1 MCHGFKSRKLRRLQ
15 PYDPTMAEQTWPSIE
30 EFATLSE
37 TVNNCKWCQIVEI
50 SRLHSSIFPH
60 DSATSFNLIRLSSLD
75 PPYLVRMIKQKW
87 SNMKKLLE
95 HRFTTSFPVPLA
107 KPSHTSCR
115 NWKRKRKMLPPNLDT
130 RAEAKT
136 LNSIDWTAKRMEKVS
151 FSFPD
156 VFRVG
161 PDLRHQQFSSSI
173 RPFVQVVERSLPQVR
188 LRTSRA

>member
-1 MCHGFKSRKLRRLQ
+1 MCHGCKSRKLRRLQ

-30 EFATLSE
+30 EFATLSK
-37 TVNNCKWCQIVEI
+37 TVNNCEWCQIVEI
-50 SRLHSSIFPH
+50 GRLHSSIFPH

-95 HRFTTSFPVPLA
+95 HRFATSFPVPLA

-136 LNSIDWTAKRMEKVS
+136 LNSIDWTAEMRKR
-151 FSFPD
+151 
-156 VFRVG
+156 
-161 PDLRHQQFSSSI
+161 
-173 RPFVQVVERSLPQVR
+173 
-188 LRTSRA
+188 